1 VTRPHGLRVKGYIV
15 ALIVVE
21 IQLTLCAMWKR

>member
-1 VTRPHGLRVKGYIV
+1 MIIV

-21 IQLTLCAMWKR
+21 ILVTLYDLFVRAAK

>member
-1 VTRPHGLRVKGYIV
+1 VRLEMTIV

-21 IQLTLCAMWKR
+21 ILVTLYDLFVRTAK